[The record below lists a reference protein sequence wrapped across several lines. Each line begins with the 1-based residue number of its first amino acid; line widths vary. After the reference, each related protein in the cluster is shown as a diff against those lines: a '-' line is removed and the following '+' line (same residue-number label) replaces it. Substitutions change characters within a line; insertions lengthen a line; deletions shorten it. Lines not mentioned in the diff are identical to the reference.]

1 MLLAGLWGSSY
12 VALKIAVA
20 EIPPVTVVA
29 LRVAIAALVLLPI
42 LVLQNERLPREAA
55 SWRALL
61 VQSFFSFTASWPLL
75 AWGAQ
80 RIDASLAGVLNS
92 TSPIWVFFITAL
104 ITRHERLTA
113 LKFAGAA
120 GGLLGV
126 ALVIGWSPA
135 GSAGADT
142 FGQLAAVG
150 SAMLYACAAV
160 WGARHAGVSVTAVA
174 TGTLLLSAACLVPLS
189 LAVDQPWA
197 LRPSAQAL
205 LATLYLGVVTTAVAS
220 LLYFRLV
227 RTLGSLGVASQAYLR
242 AGWSVL
248 LGAVLLGETLGVQV
262 LIGLVAIVIAV
273 TAINRRS

>member
-12 VALKIAVA
+12 VALKVAVA
-20 EIPPVTVVA
+20 EIPPITLIA
-29 LRVAIAALVLLPI
+29 LRVAIAALVLLP
-42 LVLQNERLPREAA
+42 LLHLRNERLPREPAA
-55 SWRALL
+55 WRTLL
-61 VQSFFSFTASWPLL
+61 VQSFFSFTAPWPLL
-75 AWGAQ
+75 AWGTQ

-104 ITRHERLTA
+104 ITRHERLT
-113 LKFAGAA
+113 LLRFAGAA

-126 ALVIGWSPA
+126 VLVIGWSPA

-160 WGARHAGVSVTAVA
+160 WGTRYAGVSVTAVA
-174 TGTLLLSAACLVPLS
+174 AGTLFWSTACLVPLS
-189 LAVDQPWA
+189 LAFEQPWT

-248 LGAVLLGETLGVQV
+248 LGAVLLGETLGIQV
-262 LIGLVAIVIAV
+262 LIGLAAIVIAV
-273 TAINRRS
+273 TAINRR